1 MRKNIIGLLV
11 FICLIT
17 AFAATANAAATDQ
30 VLSRWEKKTRL
41 LDREAQVSNL
51 AIKATY
57 YSTEYIEALVQSEA
71 NKNLW
76 TQQEADEYKY
86 RLLNTLH
93 LEEMIP
99 IRIEFMNNGP
109 SMHLGPF
116 DVMAKLMIG
125 SKEYKM
131 ADYDKRFNF
140 RFQGEKEGLVFF
152 NRYDEKTG
160 KDLLKGVK
168 QVKLI
173 FSPTISPITDG
184 RRTEFIWDIANDD
197 PNKLFQ
203 GRAAAKY
210 ETDRLLKRLEKLRA
224 DKAEEAK
231 KMAAIDSEISTIQ
244 ARLDEL
250 AAIQ

>member
-1 MRKNIIGLLV
+1 MRKKISMILV
-11 FICLIT
+11 IICLV
-17 AFAATANAAATDQ
+17 ACWVNVASAAATEQ
-30 VLSRWEKKTRL
+30 TLARWTKKVKL
-41 LDREAQVSNL
+41 IDREDLVSNL
-51 AIKATY
+51 AISATY
-57 YSTEYIEALVQSEA
+57 YSAEYIEALVQNEA
-71 NKNLW
+71 DKNLW

-109 SMHLGPF
+109 TMHLGPF
-116 DVMAKLMIG
+116 DVMVKLMIG

-140 RFQGEKEGLVFF
+140 KFQGEKEGLVFF

-168 QVKLI
+168 QVRLI
-173 FSPTISPITDG
+173 FSPTISPVTDG
-184 RRTEFIWDIANDD
+184 RRTEFVWDIANDD
-197 PNKLFQ
+197 PTKLFK
-203 GRAAAKY
+203 GSAAAKY

-224 DKAEEAK
+224 DKAEEEK
-231 KMAAIDSEISTIQ
+231 KIAAIDTEISTIQ